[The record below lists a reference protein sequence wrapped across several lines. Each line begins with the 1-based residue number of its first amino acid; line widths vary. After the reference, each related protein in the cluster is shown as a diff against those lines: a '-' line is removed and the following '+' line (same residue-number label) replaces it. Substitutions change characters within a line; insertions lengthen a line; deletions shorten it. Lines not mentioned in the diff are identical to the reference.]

1 MSDQKIRFENGASYE
16 RMMGTWS
23 RLVGVD
29 FLQWLAP
36 RSGLRW
42 IDVGCGNGAFT
53 ELLIEHCA
61 PSEIHGID
69 PSEGQLA
76 FARSRPGVQMAKF
89 HQGDAMALPFPDKT
103 FDAAVMALVIFFV
116 PDPAKGVAEM
126 ARVVTPGGIVAA
138 YIWDFVN
145 GGTPTGAIQTEMR
158 AFGLTPPSPPSV
170 DASRME
176 SLRQLWAGAG
186 LEKIETRKIE
196 VARTFGDFED
206 FWATT
211 LMSPNLG
218 PPIAE
223 LASADVE
230 RLKVGVQQR
239 VPPDSAGRVTYNAW
253 ANAIV
258 GRVPG

>member
-1 MSDQKIRFENGASYE
+1 MSDQKIRFEDGASYE

-23 RLVGVD
+23 RLVGID
-29 FLQWLAP
+29 FLHWLAP
-36 RSGLRW
+36 PPGLRW

-61 PSEIHGID
+61 PSEIRGID
-69 PSEGQLA
+69 PSDGQLA
-76 FARSRPGVQMAKF
+76 FARSRPGVQMVKF

-211 LMSPNLG
+211 LTSPNLG
-218 PPIAE
+218 PPIAG

-258 GRVPG
+258 GRVPN